1 MMNVELVNDG
11 PVTLMID
18 SEEKAGDATP
28 SAARVPEVRFHA
40 RWAIAGADSPL
51 QGEPLILASESD
63 RRRDLLREIGIPF
76 EIVPSEAD
84 EANGLPEDPTQL
96 VELLAER
103 KARAVAAKRNRGLI
117 LGADT
122 IVVREGRIYGKP
134 ADRNDAMRMLGELA
148 GREHLVYT
156 GVCVLDAASGPAHLR
171 TVVTR
176 VRLHELTKDEIQRYV
191 DSGEPMGKAGAYA
204 IQGRGRLLV
213 AGIEGDYSNVVGLPL
228 GATLDLIAEAAEHSA
243 GKSK

>member
-1 MMNVELVNDG
+1 
-11 PVTLMID
+11 
-18 SEEKAGDATP
+18 
-28 SAARVPEVRFHA
+28 
-40 RWAIAGADSPL
+40 
-51 QGEPLILASESD
+51 
-63 RRRDLLREIGIPF
+63 
-76 EIVPSEAD
+76 
-84 EANGLPEDPTQL
+84 
-96 VELLAER
+96 
-103 KARAVAAKRNRGLI
+103 

-134 ADRNDAMRMLGELA
+134 VDRKDAARMLEELA

-156 GVCVLDAASGPAHLR
+156 GVCIVDATGGPARLR

-176 VRLHELTKDEIQRYV
+176 VRLHDLTKDEIQRYV

-243 GKSK
+243 GKNA